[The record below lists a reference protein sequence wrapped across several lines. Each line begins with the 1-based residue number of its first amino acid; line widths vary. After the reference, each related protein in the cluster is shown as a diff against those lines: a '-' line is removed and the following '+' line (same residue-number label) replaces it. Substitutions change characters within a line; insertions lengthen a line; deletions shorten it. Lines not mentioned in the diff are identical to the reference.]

1 MLQFMQPAV
10 ASRDAIGKDRLAR
23 RDEARRH
30 AAAPSRDRGT
40 HQHGSPNLCSL
51 RRFGSPC
58 DNRDDPCFR
67 PVGSG
72 ASARDRAAAARLTL
86 PAPMF
91 SLRSMAVE
99 TLGEAWRLGWKLT
112 ARCAFGNRDGMK
124 SIRECIYRAPLD
136 MQTLV
141 WTRGPNFP
149 LSRLESRLMCPECG
163 LVRGRFSCGRHA
175 TSH

>member
-1 MLQFMQPAV
+1 
-10 ASRDAIGKDRLAR
+10 
-23 RDEARRH
+23 
-30 AAAPSRDRGT
+30 
-40 HQHGSPNLCSL
+40 
-51 RRFGSPC
+51 
-58 DNRDDPCFR
+58 
-67 PVGSG
+67 
-72 ASARDRAAAARLTL
+72 
-86 PAPMF
+86 
-91 SLRSMAVE
+91 MAVE

-163 LVRGRFSCGRHA
+163 SRRVTVLFEVPKVPVILHFGRHDQGIPMEGVEKVIAANHPNA
-175 TSH
+175 TVYIYEAGHGFNSDRRKD

>member
-1 MLQFMQPAV
+1 
-10 ASRDAIGKDRLAR
+10 
-23 RDEARRH
+23 
-30 AAAPSRDRGT
+30 
-40 HQHGSPNLCSL
+40 
-51 RRFGSPC
+51 
-58 DNRDDPCFR
+58 
-67 PVGSG
+67 
-72 ASARDRAAAARLTL
+72 
-86 PAPMF
+86 
-91 SLRSMAVE
+91 MAVE

-163 LVRGRFSCGRHA
+163 SRRVSVLFDVSKVPVAARAKRA
-175 TSH
+175 TEQ

>member
-1 MLQFMQPAV
+1 MTPAQSGNGSSWPTSKQFTPAPTFHET
-10 ASRDAIGKDRLAR
+10 ANCG
-23 RDEARRH
+23 
-30 AAAPSRDRGT
+30 
-40 HQHGSPNLCSL
+40 
-51 RRFGSPC
+51 
-58 DNRDDPCFR
+58 R
-67 PVGSG
+67 PVIALANYHGVDSSK
-72 ASARDRAAAARLTL
+72 AV
-86 PAPMF
+86 F
-91 SLRSMAVE
+91 SFRSMAVE

-163 LVRGRFSCGRHA
+163 SRRVTVLFDVPKVPVAARAKRA
-175 TSH
+175 TER